1 MFTVEA
7 YVDVDVDYVFE
18 ELSTK
23 KQQMLILDHLHVLSD
38 EQIKD
43 EYEKRFGNH
52 QVIEEEISIF

>member
-1 MFTVEA
+1 MYNVEA
-7 YVDVDVDYVFE
+7 FVDVDVDYVFE

-43 EYEKRFGNH
+43 VYEKRFGNH
-52 QVIEEEISIF
+52 QGIEKISLL